1 MSLDNRISLQKLE
14 IFCLVVELGGVGR
27 AADHLYVSQ
36 PVVTAHMRMLQE
48 RIGAQLLYRDGQKMR
63 LTEVGEQV
71 YAWATD
77 LLSQSRE
84 LSRRIEGLAGGSAGA
99 VAIASSMSVGSYV
112 LPPLLADFQ
121 DDHPDAFVRLHVSD
135 ADDAARAT
143 ESGDCDFAV
152 ITTSTPTVS
161 GGALSAETIGEH
173 EIVLVVSPDEDGV
186 PDTVAADDLKT
197 LRFVCSPGGRPRR
210 RMVDD
215 AMQAIG
221 VDHRDVAIE
230 LGHPEALKTATRRG
244 MGVSLLLRASVQP
257 ELDAGTLR
265 AVAIENTRL
274 TVPVVLLTRP
284 GKRFTPLQSELMQQL
299 RDSHAAIRA

>member
-1 MSLDNRISLQKLE
+1 MGLDNRISLQKLE

-27 AADHLYVSQ
+27 AAEHLYVSQ

-77 LLSQSRE
+77 LLSRSRE
-84 LSRRIEGLAGGSAGA
+84 LSRRIEGLADGTAGSA
-99 VAIASSMSVGSYV
+99 AIASSMSVGSYI

-121 DDHPDAFVRLHVSD
+121 ETRPDAFVRLHVSD
-135 ADDAARAT
+135 GEDAAKVT

-152 ITTSTPTVS
+152 ITTATPAT
-161 GGALSAETIGEH
+161 GGLLRSETIGHH
-173 EIVLVVSPDEDGV
+173 ELVLVAAPDDAV
-186 PDTVAADDLKT
+186 ADTIGADELRR

-210 RMVDD
+210 RMVDA
-215 AMQAIG
+215 AMSAVGIE
-221 VDHRDVAIE
+221 DRDVAIE

-265 AVAIENTRL
+265 EIAIDETEL

-284 GKRFTPLQSELMQQL
+284 GKQFTPLQGELAEHI
-299 RDSHAAIRA
+299 RNSHAAIRA